1 MLDVQTA
8 LGTGEISAMVISKGD
23 IRGKMSNIHDVPGK
37 EVGLHTRL
45 FQAPPRPPPL
55 IR

>member
-8 LGTGEISAMVISKGD
+8 LGTGEISAMVISGGD
-23 IRGKMSNIHDVPGK
+23 IRGQMSNIHDVPGK
-37 EVGLHTRL
+37 EVHTRL